1 MTNDLKKL
9 SSDEFFD
16 LTMDAFEDGDRKQ
29 TKWLLKKANK
39 YFPGHHLTP
48 YIEGLL
54 AVTIEDDVKGLKL
67 FTKSLAIKPGFALA
81 HGNISICY
89 KNLEKIPKML
99 YHAKQAIELADDDE
113 FELLHQHKSMLDMV
127 IKEIPNGL
135 SLDEYIENGLLFDDA
150 HDEMVAGNIDQAI
163 ELFEQVLS
171 ADEYLS
177 PALGNLG
184 ICYLVNHQLAESRD
198 YLVRAL
204 EVDPDYTPAKLTLA
218 KLESIE
224 RGEEEVPKKIF
235 STIFG
240 QHQRIS

>member
-9 SSDEFFD
+9 SCDDFFD

-29 TKWLLKKANK
+29 TKWLLKKASK

-54 AVTIEDDVKGLKL
+54 AVTIEEDLKGLKL
-67 FTKSLAIKPGFALA
+67 FTKSLVIKSDFSLA

-89 KNLEKIPKML
+89 KRLEKIPKML
-99 YHAKQAIELADDDE
+99 YHAKQAVELANDDE
-113 FELLHQHKSMLDMV
+113 LELLHQHKSMLDMV

-135 SLDEYIENGLLFDDA
+135 SLDKYIENGLLFDDA

-177 PALGNLG
+177 PVLGNLG
-184 ICYLVNHQLAESRD
+184 ICYLVKNQLAKSRE
-198 YLVRAL
+198 YLARAL
-204 EVDPDYTPAKLTLA
+204 EVDPDYTPAKLALA
-218 KLESIE
+218 KLEGIE
-224 RGEEEVPKKIF
+224 QGEQEIPKEIL

-240 QHQRIS
+240 QRQRIS

>member
-1 MTNDLKKL
+1 
-9 SSDEFFD
+9 
-16 LTMDAFEDGDRKQ
+16 
-29 TKWLLKKANK
+29 
-39 YFPGHHLTP
+39 
-48 YIEGLL
+48 
-54 AVTIEDDVKGLKL
+54 
-67 FTKSLAIKPGFALA
+67 
-81 HGNISICY
+81 
-89 KNLEKIPKML
+89 ML

-184 ICYLVNHQLAESRD
+184 ICYLVNNQLAESRD
-198 YLVRAL
+198 YLVRAI

-218 KLESIE
+218 K
-224 RGEEEVPKKIF
+224 
-235 STIFG
+235 
-240 QHQRIS
+240 